1 MTAEDIGS
9 VGKAE
14 AGDILTSRK
23 VYLVTMVQPSPGA
36 PNGFEEKYNEYWNA
50 VESHLSQLEAKAG
63 VVMRVFAEGVIGRGD
78 DAMLMV
84 EQSNPGAHRLVR
96 QRVSA
101 GAVFEEFEDTDL
113 FGQVIDWGRCLQSG
127 LINRTVADT
136 IQEKYTEASD
146 KRIAHLQKRLEEG
159 ILESEAAVL
168 LSGDPNIALPEG
180 VERFV
185 ISPPELDALE
195 RWVQQANEA
204 IRQQMAQEQA
214 QEQPQAQTAGGGGDA
229 PGHEGHNHGP
239 AGHGGPPASGPE
251 SGGSGL
257 WTPGS

>member
-1 MTAEDIGS
+1 MADEELGS
-9 VGKAE
+9 VGKAP

-36 PNGFEEKYNEYWNA
+36 PDGFEDKYNAYWNA
-50 VESHLSQLEAKAG
+50 VEQQISQLEAKAG

-84 EQSNPGAHRLVR
+84 QQSNPGAHKLVR
-96 QRVSA
+96 QRISA
-101 GAVFEEFEDTDL
+101 GAVFEEFEETDL

-136 IQEKYTEASD
+136 IQAHYTEVAD
-146 KRIAHLQKRLEEG
+146 KRIEHLQKRLEEG
-159 ILESEAAVL
+159 ILESEAALL
-168 LSGDPNIALPEG
+168 LSGDPNIKLPDG
-180 VERFV
+180 VEKFV
-185 ISPPELDALE
+185 ISPPELDQLE

-204 IRQQMAQEQA
+204 IRQQVAEEQA
-214 QEQPQAQTAGGGGDA
+214 RAQAGGPTEPAQGAPDQGD
-229 PGHEGHNHGP
+229 EK
-239 AGHGGPPASGPE
+239 PE
-251 SGGSGL
+251 SGL

>member
-1 MTAEDIGS
+1 MTTEDIGS

-204 IRQQMAQEQA
+204 IRQQMAQEQ
-214 QEQPQAQTAGGGGDA
+214 PQAQTAGGGGDA

>member
-1 MTAEDIGS
+1 MTAEDLGS

-36 PNGFEEKYNEYWNA
+36 PNGFEEMYDKYWNA
-50 VESHLSQLEAKAG
+50 VEEHLSQLEAKAG
-63 VVMRVFAEGVIGRGD
+63 VVTRVFAEGVIGRGD

-84 EQSNPGAHRLVR
+84 QQSNPGAHRLVR

-146 KRIAHLQKRLEEG
+146 KRIAHLQTRLEEG

-168 LSGDPNIALPEG
+168 LSGDQNITLPEG

-204 IRQQMAQEQA
+204 IRQQMAEEQA
-214 QEQPQAQTAGGGGDA
+214 RAQAGGGGDA

-239 AGHGGPPASGPE
+239 ANPASSGESKSE